1 MKGLERLML
10 RHRLYPI
17 ALTIVLSLLLAACRA
32 DQPAIEGSP
41 PAKAAP
47 TFAADSYM
55 AEIQKRGKLRIGVKF
70 DQPQLGLLNPAA
82 DPPRV
87 EGFDVDLG
95 NIIADRLGV
104 EAEFSEA
111 VTANRIPFL
120 NEDKV
125 DLIIATMTINEERKG
140 QIDFSVVY
148 YLAGQTMLVK
158 DGSQVTDV
166 KSLNDQKASV
176 CSASGSTSERN
187 VRVAAP
193 AAQVILQPGYSQ
205 CFQLLQND
213 QVQAVTTDD
222 VILLGF
228 AKQDP
233 AKYKIVGGTFSK
245 EPYGMGIKKGRA
257 GFKEF
262 VDGVL
267 TEVKQ
272 DGTWVELYEKWIEPI
287 TGTTQQPPPDDAP
300 AEAPSP
306 PAA

>member
-1 MKGLERLML
+1 ML
-10 RHRLYPI
+10 RRRLYPI
-17 ALTIVLSLLLAACRA
+17 ALTIVLSLLLTACRA
-32 DQPAIEGSP
+32 DEPAIEGSP
-41 PAKAAP
+41 KAKAAP

-55 AEIQKRGKLRIGVKF
+55 AEIQQRGKLRIGVKY
-70 DQPQLGLLNPAA
+70 DVPQLGLLNPAA
-82 DPPRV
+82 RPARV

-95 NIIADRLGV
+95 NIIADKLGV

-111 VTANRIPFL
+111 VSANRIPFL

-125 DLIIATMTINEERKG
+125 DLIISTMTINEERKE
-140 QIDFSVVY
+140 QVDFSVVY
-148 YLAGQTMLVK
+148 YLAGQTLLVK
-158 DGSQVTDV
+158 DGSNVQDV
-166 KSLNDQKASV
+166 KSLNDQRAAV
-176 CSASGSTSERN
+176 CSASGSTSEQN

-233 AKYKIVGGTFSK
+233 AQYKIVGGTFSK
-245 EPYGMGIKKGRA
+245 EPYGMGIKKGRT

-267 TEVKQ
+267 TEIKQ
-272 DGTWVELYEKWIEPI
+272 DGTWLRLYDKWVKPI
-287 TGTTQQPPPDDAP
+287 TGTTQQPPADDAP